1 MDLLFL
7 VTCAAI
13 FFGIW
18 RRSFAAAWFCFFALE
33 LVRRLALGI
42 LELILRQSIVG

>member
-1 MDLLFL
+1 MSLLFL

-18 RRSFAAAWFCFFALE
+18 RRSFAAAWFCFFTLE
-33 LVRRLALGI
+33 LIRRLAVDIAKLATG
-42 LELILRQSIVG
+42 LAVG